1 MILYLDTSALVK
13 LFVDEAHS
21 DGIRRAVLESALIT
35 THAVA
40 YVEACAAFAR
50 VAHERKDE
58 ALFPR
63 LRRHL
68 ESQWEA
74 WESTAVTKP
83 LLHRAAHLAGRYR
96 LRGYDSVHLAAVE
109 SAFAIFRGQAPF
121 VFTVFD
127 TELKDAA
134 TLAELP
140 LLEV

>member
-21 DGIRRAVLESALIT
+21 DEIRRAVLGSALIT

-58 ALFPR
+58 TLFLG

-74 WESTAVTKP
+74 WEITAVTEP
-83 LLHRAAHLAGRYR
+83 LLHRAADLAGRYC
-96 LRGYDSVHLAAVE
+96 LCGYHSVHLAAVE
-109 SAFAIFRGQAPF
+109 SAFGIFRGHAPF
-121 VFTVFD
+121 FFAVFD
-127 TELKDAA
+127 TEKKTAK
-134 TLAELP
+134 LAELP

>member
-13 LFVDEAHS
+13 LFVDEPHS
-21 DGIRRAVLESALIT
+21 DRIRRAVLESALIT
-35 THAVA
+35 THAIA

-50 VAHERKDE
+50 VTHERRDE
-58 ALFPR
+58 ALFPG

-68 ESQWEA
+68 DSQWEA
-74 WESTAVTKP
+74 WEITAATEP
-83 LLHRAAHLAGRYR
+83 LLHRAADLAGHYR

-109 SAFAIFRGQAPF
+109 SAFGIFRGHAPF
-121 VFTVFD
+121 FFAVFD

-134 TLAELP
+134 KLAQLP